1 MSLESSLTPNLQTL
15 TDILEAY
22 SRASGNPAKAHALIT
37 SGELG
42 DLALTHPDGAYIT
55 DPALVQ
61 DFMVAVNELIAAK
74 VLPADCDIRLETME
88 VEPTSEE
95 HATGDAAPENTEP
108 FIQEPGN
115 PGDLSAVPYAHN
127 DGMTLR
133 KALLS
138 HGHSTGYRVRDIDDA
153 VTRLDGKTLPEIRF
167 FRSTVREGKVAEG
180 PHGDIFSSDIAA
192 DFGRELFADAAVRL
206 PAPTPND
213 VVQPK
218 LAHKYWVELAHDA
231 QTLYAADLAPGA
243 SGAIGQIIA
252 RSAMT
257 AEPPYIVARSL
268 SQFVTGDWIQGAT
281 ERVAQNQ
288 SAEEESGPRWESVSS
303 VLEPSAEAAPVLE
316 NASAPEVF
324 DQESPA
330 HHDHGLVQEVE
341 QATDESL
348 EQETAN
354 GTEQIGATAT
364 ENRGDENPAD
374 ENEGFTPDQPAA
386 SLHEEHSEESY
397 YRSQINTLLGRQDEE
412 KSPIFSHIDAELDGQ
427 KDPSA
432 DATQPEGI
440 DPFAPVEPEARQET
454 SQQPQ
459 RDAAPTTENE
469 PENNFM
475 KGLRRFFLG

>member
-37 SGELG
+37 SGELA
-42 DLALTHPDGAYIT
+42 DLALTHSDGAYIT

-74 VLPADCDIRLETME
+74 ALPTDCDIRLETME
-88 VEPTSEE
+88 VQPASEE
-95 HATGDAAPENTEP
+95 SAPEATVPEHTEP

-115 PGDLSAVPYAHN
+115 PGDLSAVPHAHN

-180 PHGDIFSSDIAA
+180 PHGDILSSDIAA

-218 LAHKYWVELAHDA
+218 LAHKYWVELAHDT

-324 DQESPA
+324 NQESPA

-364 ENRGDENPAD
+364 ENPAD

-386 SLHEEHSEESY
+386 SPHEEHSEESS

-432 DATQPEGI
+432 DAAQPEEN
-440 DPFAPVEPEARQET
+440 DPFAPVEPEARQGT

>member
-1 MSLESSLTPNLQTL
+1 MSLESSLKPNLQTL

-22 SRASGNPAKAHALIT
+22 SRTSGKPAKAHALVS
-37 SGELG
+37 SGELA

-74 VLPADCDIRLETME
+74 ALPADCDIRLETME
-88 VEPTSEE
+88 VEPASEE
-95 HATGDAAPENTEP
+95 SAPEATAPEHTEP

-115 PGDLSAVPYAHN
+115 PGNLSAVPYAHN

-153 VTRLDGKTLPEIRF
+153 VTKRDGKTLPEIRF

-180 PHGDIFSSDIAA
+180 PHGDILSSDITA
-192 DFGRELFADAAVRL
+192 DFGTKEFTDAAVRL

-257 AEPPYIVARSL
+257 AEPPYVVARSL

-303 VLEPSAEAAPVLE
+303 VLEPSAEAAPALE
-316 NASAPEVF
+316 HTSTPEVF
-324 DQESPA
+324 EQESPA
-330 HHDHGLVQEVE
+330 HNDRGLVQEVE
-341 QATDESL
+341 QTSGESL

-354 GTEQIGATAT
+354 GTEQIAAPAA
-364 ENRGDENPAD
+364 ENRGDEN
-374 ENEGFTPDQPAA
+374 ERFTPDQPAA
-386 SLHEEHSEESY
+386 SPHEEHSEESP
-397 YRSQINTLLGRQDEE
+397 YRAQINTLLGRQNEE

-432 DATQPEGI
+432 DTTLPEED
-440 DPFAPVEPEARQET
+440 DPFAPVEPDARQET
-454 SQQPQ
+454 PQHPQ
-459 RDAAPTTENE
+459 RDKAPATENE